1 MSDARAEIL
10 GKIRQS
16 RGVID
21 DSAAEARLST
31 RQRGIIPART
41 DKAPGVLVDLFVTQ
55 AKFVDASVDRV
66 ASADDVP
73 DAVAAYLASQNLPSE
88 VRLAP
93 DTQLDDIPWDQRPTL
108 LVSRGKTDGS
118 HEVSVTAAF
127 AGIAETG
134 SLMLHSGPESP
145 STLNFLPDHHVV
157 VLRASQVRKSYEDG
171 WDDLRRQM
179 TSRPNTL
186 PRTVNFITGPSR
198 TGDIEQKILMGAH
211 GPRRLHIVLI
221 DDGPIGTS
229 TPEKFDGI

>member
-31 RQRGIIPART
+31 RPRGIIPART

-55 AKFVDASVDRV
+55 AEFVDASVDRV

-134 SLMLHSGPESP
+134 SLML
-145 STLNFLPDHHVV
+145 PDHHVV

-229 TPEKFDGI
+229 TPDKFDGI